1 MSISQDILDYYI
13 ERLSLITTRSSLPAR
28 HGDRIIAKRMFGGA
42 GFYLNGRMFALTDGD
57 MIYLKADEE
66 NRARFESRKM
76 QQFAPFEDKPEMRM
90 HYYSLSSEDLE
101 DDDAVREL
109 GKLAVE
115 ASTRAAL
122 KKKKP
127 STKRAKTK

>member
-1 MSISQDILDYYI
+1 MPLSQDILDYYQ
-13 ERLSLITTRSSLPAR
+13 ERLSLLGKVSI
-28 HGDRIIAKRMFGGA
+28 KRMFGGA

-66 NRARFESRKM
+66 NRARFTARKM

-101 DDDAVREL
+101 DDDAIREL
-109 GKLAVE
+109 GKLAAE
-115 ASTRAAL
+115 ASARAAT

-127 STKRAKTK
+127 STKRAKTKN